1 MNALTLLPEFAGRC
15 LDLIKAMEELARNT
29 KERQTKTQRQ

>member
-1 MNALTLLPEFAGRC
+1 MNILTLLPEFAGFC
-15 LDLIKAMEELARNT
+15 LDLLKGMEELARNT